1 MWAVASWVWCF
12 TSTAARRSSLG
23 AIQICDPGSYMDWKH
38 QKTNGIQWVL
48 ELVNFAIQQNS
59 SAADCNFPVQVD
71 NLYMD
76 SANVLLHL
84 QEPVAFALR
93 QFEIE
98 MHGLFMLVDS
108 IIYSHGLSMSIQVLP
123 FHDLVDTLWGVAQA
137 QLVLGCVQD
146 LRGAVK
152 RAQRKGIDEVV
163 WKDGTH
169 GGSVKT
175 EWLVGWRKKDQESR
189 ESGQFW
195 YALFWNHSKSCVSLK
210 KALAV
215 LDSSR
220 AWIICSSRVES
231 GAPNSSRSSCN
242 VPGMSAK
249 LHH

>member
-1 MWAVASWVWCF
+1 
-12 TSTAARRSSLG
+12 
-23 AIQICDPGSYMDWKH
+23 MDWKH

-123 FHDLVDTLWGVAQA
+123 FHDLVDTL
-137 QLVLGCVQD
+137 
-146 LRGAVK
+146 
-152 RAQRKGIDEVV
+152 
-163 WKDGTH
+163 
-169 GGSVKT
+169 
-175 EWLVGWRKKDQESR
+175 
-189 ESGQFW
+189 
-195 YALFWNHSKSCVSLK
+195 
-210 KALAV
+210 
-215 LDSSR
+215 
-220 AWIICSSRVES
+220 
-231 GAPNSSRSSCN
+231 
-242 VPGMSAK
+242 
-249 LHH
+249 

>member
-1 MWAVASWVWCF
+1 MSLRWLIKVQQEMWAVASWVWCF

-71 NLYMD
+71 NLCMD
-76 SANVLLHL
+76 SANVWLHL

-98 MHGLFMLVDS
+98 MHGLFMLVGS
-108 IIYSHGLSMSIQVLP
+108 IIYSHGLSMSIQILP

-163 WKDGTH
+163 WKDGAH

-175 EWLVGWRKKDQESR
+175 EWLDGGIGRKVKR
-189 ESGQFW
+189 KW
-195 YALFWNHSKSCVSLK
+195 
-210 KALAV
+210 AV
-215 LDSSR
+215 L
-220 AWIICSSRVES
+220 ICFVLEAFRKLCKFEKCPGYAGLIKGLNHLLEPSWVV
-231 GAPNSSRSSCN
+231 RSS
-242 VPGMSAK
+242 K
-249 LHH
+249 L